1 MSTNMPKSINNLM
14 ANVSVI
20 PKKNLYANDFS
31 RIFLKRSVRFK
42 RQIDFMK
49 AAA

>member
-14 ANVSVI
+14 WNVSVI

-31 RIFLKRSVRFK
+31 IFFLKRNVRFK
-42 RQIDFMK
+42 KRIDFMK

>member
-31 RIFLKRSVRFK
+31 IFFLKRNVRFK
-42 RQIDFMK
+42 KRIDFMK